1 MSVVR
6 EMHKRLEGNG
16 AEFENKDLAGW
27 MHALRFVLT
36 PRPDLV
42 ASATAAGGGSLEA
55 FVVEHLLDLCG
66 ATVAP
71 PEFDSAP
78 AAAAPAAASPGRT
91 PPPAKGSVAK
101 LAPAAAPDVQAA
113 RIRAMI
119 GGEGGAMY
127 LASVL
132 ERYAKTHRQRV
143 DFPYLGQGSFRA
155 YMDTLD
161 GVVLGPRLPS
171 GGGEKVYLEGREDA
185 PARDAA
191 RDGPKKKKKGK
202 ADLATDDAAVVA
214 KCLEHIADLD
224 LGPGVPFA
232 RWCSTLAGRFGSRPD
247 VVKGLKARHGS
258 FAAFAR
264 AHAVELGAPGPDA
277 APPAPAPA
285 KSGGDAER
293 VALVKNLASY
303 PLIAGLPHKGW
314 CDRLG
319 GSLGSRY
326 PGEMKAIRDAHGSFG
341 AFADAHRA
349 ELGTPPNEAPKSKG
363 KGRAEAADGDAASV
377 ALARRLIASDPGRFD
392 GALPREQWL
401 MRLAIKFPKAAKAA
415 VARKYKKFGD
425 FVDAHAAALGAPA
438 KRANGRAAPR
448 AAAAPPRAAAAAAP
462 PAAAPPSRDDDLA
475 TFLAKQGLPPH
486 VCARLQAEDVDT
498 VATLA
503 LVTEQDLVEIGVA
516 LGPRRKL
523 LIAIASLS
531 GVA

>member
-1 MSVVR
+1 MAAMSVVR

-91 PPPAKGSVAK
+91 PPPAKGAVAK

-161 GVVLGPRLPS
+161 GVVLGPRLPG

-185 PARDAA
+185 PVRDAA
-191 RDGPKKKKKGK
+191 RDGPKKKKGK

-224 LGPGVPFA
+224 LGPGVPFT

-264 AHAVELGAPGPDA
+264 AHAAELGAPGPDA

-285 KSGGDAER
+285 KTGGDAER
-293 VALVKNLASY
+293 VALVKGLASY
-303 PLIAGLPHKGW
+303 PLVAGLPHKGW

-326 PGEMKAIRDAHGSFG
+326 PAEMKAIRDAHGSFG

-349 ELGTPPNEAPKSKG
+349 ELGTPPNPAAPKSKG
-363 KGRAEAADGDAASV
+363 KGKAEAADGDAASV
-377 ALARRLIASDPGRFD
+377 ALARRLIASDPGRFA

-401 MRLAIKFPKAAKAA
+401 MRLAIKFPKNEKAA

-438 KRANGRAAPR
+438 KRANGRAL
-448 AAAAPPRAAAAAAP
+448 
-462 PAAAPPSRDDDLA
+462 RD
-475 TFLAKQGLPPH
+475 
-486 VCARLQAEDVDT
+486 
-498 VATLA
+498 
-503 LVTEQDLVEIGVA
+503 
-516 LGPRRKL
+516 RK
-523 LIAIASLS
+523 S
-531 GVA
+531 VV